1 MAMNSIIVMVVIIP
15 VIVFAVDYAILR
27 LISETDQRRK
37 ETETNSESHD
47 K

>member
-1 MAMNSIIVMVVIIP
+1 MNSIIVMAVMIP

-37 ETETNSESHD
+37 KTETNSESHD

>member
-1 MAMNSIIVMVVIIP
+1 MNSTIVMVVMIP

-37 ETETNSESHD
+37 GTEIKSESHD

>member
-1 MAMNSIIVMVVIIP
+1 MNSTIVMVVMIP

-37 ETETNSESHD
+37 ETEKKSESHD